1 MPAMRQAVHS
11 QVVAPEV
18 LPHCLLPRSLRRQ
31 APPKKDVPK
40 LQQAVLPLLLVPGLL
55 QKGVPPVL
63 SQAGAGTQKDVPDV
77 RQAVLALPFV
87 PSLLQQG
94 MPPVLSQAGA
104 GTRKDVPDVQ
114 QAVLTLTFLA
124 SLLQQ
129 GMPLVAERRSPQ
141 SRPGAG
147 SPRETSTAE
156 IAARVGGRTGQ
167 QYPQRKIRLCVVQG
181 RGNPAVLYRHGVRQ
195 PCMATTHVR
204 RQDGILPAVER
215 ISEHVQGQGRK
226 GQPDRRRRLVAGIFA
241 HQFPGDRLR
250 MYPRQPVR
258 TDEAT
263 GKRMPHDRIRVR
275 GRQA

>member
-1 MPAMRQAVHS
+1 MRQAVHS

-147 SPRETSTAE
+147 SPEKQVRPKSQPESEAVPVSNIPKGRYVYAWFKDGESCRSISAWGQATVHGNDTCATAGRH
-156 IAARVGGRTGQ
+156 IAS
-167 QYPQRKIRLCVVQG
+167 C
-181 RGNPAVLYRHGVRQ
+181 
-195 PCMATTHVR
+195 
-204 RQDGILPAVER
+204 
-215 ISEHVQGQGRK
+215 
-226 GQPDRRRRLVAGIFA
+226 
-241 HQFPGDRLR
+241 
-250 MYPRQPVR
+250 
-258 TDEAT
+258 
-263 GKRMPHDRIRVR
+263 
-275 GRQA
+275 